1 MAKSSRM
8 TINTLASVV
17 RKYRRSI
24 AIAGAVLALYALVG
38 FVLAPWLVKKNAIE
52 VVADTFGSELK
63 LEKVAIN
70 PFVLSLRI
78 DGAELKDP
86 SGAPFLRV
94 QQVFVN
100 FQSSSLFRWAWT
112 FDEVRID
119 GPEAFLARAG
129 DGQLS
134 AGFLA
139 PQRLEPPVAEE
150 QEVTASEPPRL
161 LIFDFAINDSVIN
174 WSDEVPVDPVVTRFG
189 PVNIGIAE
197 LNTLPDRVGQQD
209 VVITTETNGTLAWS
223 GSLNLNPLMSE
234 GHASVKGSHFP
245 LASAYLKHE
254 AGFDVVG
261 GTVDLELDYGI
272 SLRDDGEFDASIA
285 NFNLSFQD
293 VQVSTFNE
301 AFEISEPDREVL
313 RLPLMSLTGGSFD
326 LLERSVSAQAVS
338 IDDAIV
344 SLYRDDAGRLNIVP
358 PIDSTPAAEG
368 SGESPGV
375 EPVSTTEGTWFFNL
389 AEFAIKRMAFEL
401 EDDSVDPVA
410 NIGYRSLDLSIRDIS
425 NEPAAVFPTS
435 LLLLAGS
442 AGSVSLDGNIGVLP
456 STDISLDLRVE
467 NLALSDAHPYL
478 QPLAD
483 VNLDSGAL
491 NFSGKLASSD
501 TDSLLLEGDLQIVD
515 FLITETDQGS
525 RLGSWSTLNAN
536 KLTLSAANRSLEI
549 SEVRLDEPYADILI
563 AEDGSVNLGRVQKGV
578 QRGDDDGAPDDTGV
592 PEAETPADSDEIPL
606 KVTVGRVVVANAAA
620 DFADLSLPL
629 PFEAKIAEL
638 SGELSTIATASAEPS
653 TVSLE
658 GKVDEFGF
666 VRVTGYAT
674 PVDPSANTDIKVTF
688 ENIEMPKFSAYTIQ
702 FAGREIANGHLDLDL
717 GYKVVAGELEGE
729 NKVVLRDFELGD
741 KIDHPGAMSLP
752 LGLAV
757 ALLKDA
763 DGRINIDM
771 PVRGNVNDPEF
782 RYGRVVFKALGN
794 LITGIV
800 ASPFK
805 LLANLV
811 GAESSELEY
820 LQFADGRSDLT
831 PPELEKTIK
840 VAEALAIRPE
850 LMLQFGG
857 VVDREADGAALRAA
871 SFDAE
876 VERRI
881 ISLTAEESGDGMYAE
896 HRLEVIEQLYLESGI
911 ATDARGGLAE
921 LRTAHTTSASDEK
934 PGSEER
940 FDALAYTESL
950 RRLLVDRQALTEKE
964 LSDLAV
970 ARANN
975 ARAAIVGTNPELET
989 RIEIV
994 ESSIV
999 SRNDDEDVRMQL
1011 SLTAKSGVSPA
1022 VRQ

>member
-1 MAKSSRM
+1 M
-8 TINTLASVV
+8 LASFV

-24 AIAGAVLALYALVG
+24 GIAGAVLTLYALVG
-38 FVLAPWLVKKNAIE
+38 FFLAPWLVKKNAIE
-52 VVADTFGSELK
+52 VVADTFGAELK
-63 LEKVAIN
+63 LEKVAVN
-70 PFVLSLRI
+70 PFVLSLRV
-78 DGAELKDP
+78 DGIELKDP
-86 SGAPFLRV
+86 SSAPFLRV

-112 FDEVRID
+112 FEEVRID
-119 GPEAFLARAG
+119 APEAFLARAG
-129 DGQLS
+129 DGQLN

-139 PQRLEPPVAEE
+139 PQRLEPPATEE
-150 QEVTASEPPRL
+150 QEVTASEPLRL
-161 LIFDFAINDSVIN
+161 LIFDFAINESVIN

-189 PVNIGIAE
+189 PVNIAIAE

-254 AGFDVVG
+254 TGFDVVG
-261 GTVDLELDYGI
+261 GIVDLELDYGI
-272 SLRDDGEFDASIA
+272 SLRDDGEFDARIA
-285 NFNLSFQD
+285 SFNLSFQD
-293 VQVSTFNE
+293 VQISTFNQ

-313 RLPLMSLTGGSFD
+313 RLPLMRLTGGSFD
-326 LLERSVSAQAVS
+326 LLERRVSAQAVS

-358 PIDSTPAAEG
+358 PIDSTPAVED
-368 SGESPGV
+368 SGEIPGAESV
-375 EPVSTTEGTWFFNL
+375 PTTEDTWLFTL
-389 AEFAIKRMAFEL
+389 AEFDINRMAFEL
-401 EDDSVDPVA
+401 EDDSVDPAA

-425 NEPAAVFPTS
+425 NKPATVFPTS
-435 LLLLAGS
+435 LTLLAGS
-442 AGSVSLDGNIGVLP
+442 AGSISLDGNIGVLP
-456 STDISLDLRVE
+456 SPDISLDLRIE

-501 TDSLLLEGDLQIVD
+501 TDPLLLEGDLQIVD
-515 FLITETDQGS
+515 FLITETDEGS
-525 RLGSWSTLNAN
+525 RLGSWTALNAN

-578 QRGDDDGAPDDTGV
+578 QRGDDDDAPGDTGA
-592 PEAETPADSDEIPL
+592 PEAEIPADGDEIPL
-606 KVTVGRVVVANAAA
+606 KVTVGRVVIANAAA

-638 SGELSTIATASAEPS
+638 SGEVSTIATASAEPS

-674 PVDPSANTDIKVTF
+674 PVDPSANTDIKIVF
-688 ENIEMPKFSAYTIQ
+688 ENVEMPKYSSYTIP
-702 FAGREIANGHLDLDL
+702 FAGREIANGRLDLEL
-717 GYKVVAGELEGE
+717 GYKVIAGELEGE
-729 NKVVLRDFELGD
+729 NNAVLRDFELGD
-741 KIDHPGAMSLP
+741 KVEHPGALSLP

-763 DGRINIDM
+763 DGRINIEM
-771 PVRGNVNDPEF
+771 PVRGNVDDPDF
-782 RYGRVVFKALGN
+782 KYGGAILRALGN

-800 ASPFK
+800 ASPFR

-831 PPELEKTIK
+831 PPELEKTVK

-857 VVDREADGAALRAA
+857 VVDREADGAALRTA

-896 HRLEVIEQLYLESGI
+896 HRLEAIEQLYLESGI
-911 ATDARGGLAE
+911 AIDAQASLAE
-921 LRTAHTTSASDEK
+921 LRTAHTTSAADETSE
-934 PGSEER
+934 SEEQ

-950 RRLLVDRQALTEKE
+950 RRLLVDRQPLTGQE

-975 ARAAIVGTNPELET
+975 AKAAIIGTNPELEA

-994 ESSIV
+994 ESSTV
-999 SRNDDEDVRMQL
+999 SRNDDEDVRMQM
-1011 SLTAKSGVSPA
+1011 SLTTNGGGS
-1022 VRQ
+1022 